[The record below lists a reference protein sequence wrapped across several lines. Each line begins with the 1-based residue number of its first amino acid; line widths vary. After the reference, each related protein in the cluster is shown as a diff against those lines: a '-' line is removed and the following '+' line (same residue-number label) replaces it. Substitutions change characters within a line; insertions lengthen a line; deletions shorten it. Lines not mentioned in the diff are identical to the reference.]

1 MSKQLIIAI
10 DGPAGAG
17 KSTTARRVAE
27 RLGYVYVDTGAM
39 YRAVTLAALEH
50 GVDLT
55 DAALEALMPTLEVKL
70 ERQSDG
76 LHTFLN
82 GKDVT
87 MAIRTAEV
95 TANVSA
101 VSAMPSVRRALVAK
115 QRALAGDVGVV
126 MDGRDIGT
134 VVFPHA
140 DVKIFL
146 VASLDERV
154 RRRLADAAITGTK
167 VSETELR
174 EQIAKRDTLDSTR
187 ADSPLTKAADAI
199 EVDTTSLTIDE
210 QVERILRLADQ
221 ALEHA

>member
-1 MSKQLIIAI
+1 MPKQLIIAI

-39 YRAVTLAALEH
+39 YRAVTLAALEA
-50 GVDLT
+50 GIDLT
-55 DAALEALMPTLEVKL
+55 DAALAELMPGLDIKL
-70 ERQSDG
+70 ERRDDG

-82 GKDVT
+82 GRDVT
-87 MAIRTAEV
+87 IAIRTPDV

-115 QRALAGDVGVV
+115 QRALAGEVGVV

-140 DVKIFL
+140 DVKVFL
-146 VASLDERV
+146 IASLDERV
-154 RRRLADAAITGTK
+154 RRRLADAAVTGTN

-174 EQIAKRDTLDSTR
+174 EQIARRDTLDSTR